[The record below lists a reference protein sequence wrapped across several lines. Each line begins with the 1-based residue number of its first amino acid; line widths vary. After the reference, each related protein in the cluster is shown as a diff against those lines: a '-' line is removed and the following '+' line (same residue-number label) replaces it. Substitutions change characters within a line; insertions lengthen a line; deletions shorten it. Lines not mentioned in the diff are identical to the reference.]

1 MRVKMTIFF
10 LLFGLVS
17 MSSWWLGQNSGA
29 ATSRD
34 VSAQPASQS
43 ASIFVPTTDAPL
55 AATPISTLS
64 GDGSESSGPPIWMTL
79 SLLGFCCVL
88 SLIFGVFILGFV
100 VRAQNMKAMR
110 NERLNEK

>member
-1 MRVKMTIFF
+1 MRAKIIIFF

-17 MSSWWLGQNSGA
+17 TSSRWLGQNSGA
-29 ATSRD
+29 IVSRD
-34 VSAQPASQS
+34 VSAQPTSQS
-43 ASIFVPTTDAPL
+43 ASILVPTTDAPL